1 MGDSTQIRE
10 WKLWEICLFN
20 PNFTLLYFL
29 GFTVA
34 GKMISFTFHV
44 ETSHVF
50 FVSDHSIGHLTNMI
64 TGKQGVSATVFLFST
79 LRQNV
84 NRDKESSNRDDDCF
98 SFPAKPGVSY
108 KLFLNVAALHDVI
121 NFAFLSVSFIMSQ
134 TSSLQSICETCS
146 LWAICTQWWENI
158 QKSENGIL

>member
-50 FVSDHSIGHLTNMI
+50 FVSDHPIGHLTNMI
-64 TGKQGVSATVFLFST
+64 TGKQWVSATVFLFST
-79 LRQNV
+79 LRQNL

-108 KLFLNVAALHDVI
+108 KLF
-121 NFAFLSVSFIMSQ
+121 SK
-134 TSSLQSICETCS
+134 CR
-146 LWAICTQWWENI
+146 CTA
-158 QKSENGIL
+158 